1 MIGSISIFHS
11 LVILQLLT
19 LFLLPAQPAPRVVK
33 VQAERFDF
41 TPSRITVAPGETI
54 EIHLTSDDTAHGFKI
69 AGTDIDVDIP
79 KRGRGEVI
87 VHFTADGEGPWR
99 FECSRMCGA
108 GHHFMRGDIIVKDG
122 KAAR

>member
-1 MIGSISIFHS
+1 MIRLLFIVL
-11 LVILQLLT
+11 LVLI
-19 LFLLPAQPAPRVVK
+19 QPAPRVVK

-41 TPSRITVAPGETI
+41 TPSRIAVAAGETI
-54 EIHLTSDDTAHGFKI
+54 EIRLTSDDTAHGFKI
-69 AGTDIDVDIP
+69 GGTDIDVEIP

-108 GHHFMRGDIIVKDG
+108 GHHFMRGEIIVKDG

>member
-1 MIGSISIFHS
+1 MISSIYHLQS
-11 LVILQLLT
+11 LALLL
-19 LFLLPAQPAPRVVK
+19 LFLLPQSAPRVVK

-41 TPSRITVAPGETI
+41 TPSRITVAAGESI
-54 EIHLTSDDTAHGFKI
+54 EIRLSSDDTAHGFKI
-69 AGTDIDVDIP
+69 AGTDIDVEIP

-108 GHHFMRGDIIVKDG
+108 GHHFMRGEIIVKDG
-122 KAAR
+122 KATR